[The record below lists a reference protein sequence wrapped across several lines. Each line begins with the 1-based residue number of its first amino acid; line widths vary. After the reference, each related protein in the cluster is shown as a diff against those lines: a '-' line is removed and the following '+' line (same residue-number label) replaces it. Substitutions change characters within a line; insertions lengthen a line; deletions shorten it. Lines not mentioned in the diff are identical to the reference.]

1 MSRIPNVA
9 ILRAFEATVRTG
21 SVSGAARDLH
31 VTDGAVSRAVR
42 EFEAQLGVPL
52 FERRNRQVI
61 ATEAARTLADDV
73 RAAIEQLS
81 LALARAKDRGAESRP
96 LTLSCEPTFL
106 IRWLIPRLPLLQT
119 VLGSEREVRLVSA
132 GGAPPFLRDGIDLAI
147 RRADFAMGADV
158 VAAPFLDE
166 RVGPVC
172 RPEISLGTEGV
183 LSGVLLH
190 SATRPDAW
198 ARWAA
203 LSGAD
208 LAPTRAIT
216 FEHFYLSLQAAIAG
230 AGVAIGPIAL
240 VADDL
245 ETGALVAPRGLVAD
259 GSHYALLASVA
270 AYDEQVFE
278 MAAEW
283 LRAECRQLSKWSA

>member
-1 MSRIPNVA
+1 MRK
-9 ILRAFEATVRTG
+9 G

-42 EFEAQLGVPL
+42 EFEAQLGVSL

-61 ATEAARTLADDV
+61 ATEAARTLADEV
-73 RAAIEQLS
+73 RTAIEQLA
-81 LALARAKDRGAESRP
+81 LALARAKGRGVENRP

-106 IRWLIPRLPLLQT
+106 IRWLIPRLPLLQA
-119 VLGSEREVRLVSA
+119 VLGSEREIRLVSA
-132 GGAPPFLRDGIDLAI
+132 GGAPPFLREGIDLAI
-147 RRADFAMGADV
+147 RRADFPMGADV
-158 VAAPFLDE
+158 VSAPFLDE

-172 RPEISLGTEGV
+172 RPEIRLEQEGA
-183 LSGVLLH
+183 LTGVLLH

-203 LSGAD
+203 LSGAE
-208 LAPTRAIT
+208 LAPARAIT

-230 AGVAIGPIAL
+230 AGIAIGPIAL

-259 GSHYALLASVA
+259 GSHYALMAPTA
-270 AYDEQVFE
+270 AHDEQVFGII
-278 MAAEW
+278 AEW
-283 LRAECRQLSKWSA
+283 LRAECSQLSKWSA